1 MESLP
6 MSLTQC
12 LEQYKMIPNHIKN
25 SILLDVSLG
34 LLYLHKQTPPIV
46 HRDLT
51 ANNVLLT
58 SGLKAKISDVGI
70 VSIVEPQL
78 TKQYI
83 LMMSYPNI
91 QSYLPPEVQRQS
103 VTISPE
109 IDIFS
114 FGNLILHIFTHKWP
128 VPTDLFNEDNM
139 ALTEVQ
145 RRKYLFDEIESSNP
159 LKQLA
164 EHCLHNRPQSRPLTN
179 KLVSTIQILN
189 VEDDHI
195 EGILGGDISVLKKEL
210 ETLKELKKSLQE
222 ENTNLRQQLDLR
234 KTLLQSEEGMLIS
247 LTYLKCLLSLKV
259 VNM

>member
-1 MESLP
+1 ML
-6 MSLTQC
+6 LTQC
-12 LEQYKMIPNHIKN
+12 LEQYKVIPNHIKN
-25 SILLDVSLG
+25 TILLDVSLG

-46 HRDLT
+46 HRNLT

-78 TKQYI
+78 MKQYI
-83 LMMSYPNI
+83 LMMSNPNI

-114 FGNLILHIFTHKWP
+114 FGNLILHNFTHKWP

-139 ALTEVQ
+139 PLTEVQ

-164 EHCLHNRPQSRPLTN
+164 EHCLHNRPQHTN
-179 KLVSTIQILN
+179 ELVSTIQVL
-189 VEDDHI
+189 DK
-195 EGILGGDISVLKKEL
+195 GDETISP
-210 ETLKELKKSLQE
+210 LQM
-222 ENTNLRQQLDLR
+222 NGVNLTVQC
-234 KTLLQSEEGMLIS
+234 QSESCRKDKNKLEDEIIKLREQIQYFQTLSHSNKGIY
-247 LTYLKCLLSLKV
+247 YLFAFKRLL
-259 VNM
+259 NY

>member
-1 MESLP
+1 MSQLRHPNLVQFLGVHYKSGSDIPILVMECLP

-51 ANNVLLT
+51 ANNVLLI

-70 VSIVEPQL
+70 VPIVEPQL
-78 TKQYI
+78 MKQYI

-91 QSYLPPEVQRQS
+91 ESYLPPEVQRQN
-103 VTISPE
+103 VRISPE

-114 FGNLILHIFTHKWP
+114 FGNLILHTFTHKWP

-145 RRKYLFDEIESSNP
+145 RRKYLFNEIESSNP

-164 EHCLHNRPQSRPLTN
+164 ERCLHNRPQSRPNTSE
-179 KLVSTIQILN
+179 LVTTIQ
-189 VEDDHI
+189 
-195 EGILGGDISVLKKEL
+195 VLDRNNEIML
-210 ETLKELKKSLQE
+210 PLQINLKEQLQPS
-222 ENTNLRQQLDLR
+222 
-234 KTLLQSEEGMLIS
+234 QSQTGISFVPLIE
-247 LTYLKCLLSLKV
+247 
-259 VNM
+259 

>member
-1 MESLP
+1 MECLP
-6 MSLTQC
+6 MSLSQC
-12 LEQYKMIPNHIKN
+12 LDQYKTIPNHIKN

-58 SGLKAKISDVGI
+58 FAMKAKISDVEI

-78 TKQYI
+78 LKQYI

-103 VTISPE
+103 ITISSE

-114 FGNLILHIFTHKWP
+114 FGNLILHTFTHKWP
-128 VPTDLFNEDNM
+128 VPIDLFNEDNM

-145 RRKYLFDEIESSNP
+145 RRKYLFDELESSNP

-164 EHCLHNRPQSRPLTN
+164 EHCLHNRPQSRPHTN
-179 KLVSTIQILN
+179 ELISTIQVLDKGDEAISPLQLN
-189 VEDDHI
+189 AVNVTVQCQSESCQKVKQKLEDEITKLREQVQYLQTLSHSK
-195 EGILGGDISVLKKEL
+195 EGI
-210 ETLKELKKSLQE
+210 
-222 ENTNLRQQLDLR
+222 RFF
-234 KTLLQSEEGMLIS
+234 
-247 LTYLKCLLSLKV
+247 CL
-259 VNM
+259 